1 MVRSIKNPKKAKR
14 KNKKGDGS
22 SSSSSVPSM
31 PTKVWQPGVDNLE
44 EGEELE
50 CDPTA
55 YNSLHAFHIGW
66 PCLSFDIVRDSLGL
80 LRTDFPHTVYF
91 VAGTQAENPDWNSIG
106 IFKVSNVSGK
116 RRELVPTKA
125 TGSDSDMDADS
136 SDSDEDSE
144 DEEEGG
150 SAAPILQLRKVAH
163 GGCVNR
169 IRAMTQNPHI
179 CASWSDAG
187 YVQVRLLCSLSEEV
201 QLMRKIR
208 LWASGSSYISS
219 ISKTYMQI
227 WDFST
232 HLNALAESETEV
244 PRGGSSV
251 FNQAPL
257 FNFKGH
263 KDEGYA
269 IDWSPRVTGRL
280 VTGDCKSCIRLW
292 EPTSG
297 ATWNVDATPFTGH
310 TASVEDLQWSPT
322 EDHVFASCSVDGH
335 IAIWDARLGK
345 SPAISFKAHNADV
358 NVLSWNRLASVML
371 ASGSDDGTF
380 SIRDLRLLSTKS
392 ISLAVILSAYV
403 LCWQEEDKSL
413 VAHFEYHKHPIT
425 SIEWSPHEASTLAVS
440 SSDNQLTIWD
450 LSLEKDEEEEA
461 EFKAKTKE
469 QVNAPADLPPQ
480 LLFVHQGQ
488 KDLKELHWD
497 AQIPGMIVSTAS
509 DGFNILMPSNIQST
523 LPSEGA

>member
-14 KNKKGDGS
+14 KSKKGDGS
-22 SSSSSVPSM
+22 SSSSSIPSM

-66 PCLSFDIVRDSLGL
+66 PCLSFDVVRDSLGL
-80 LRTDFPHTVYF
+80 LRTDFPHSVYF

-106 IFKVSNVSGK
+106 IFKISNVSGK
-116 RRELVPTKA
+116 RRELVPSKA
-125 TGSDSDMDADS
+125 TAGDSDMDADNS
-136 SDSDEDSE
+136 DSDSDEDSE

-150 SAAPILQLRKVAH
+150 SAAPVLQLRKVAH

-169 IRAMTQNPHI
+169 IRAMIQNPHI

-187 YVQVRLLCSLSEEV
+187 YVQ
-201 QLMRKIR
+201 
-208 LWASGSSYISS
+208 
-219 ISKTYMQI
+219 I
-227 WDFST
+227 WNFST

-280 VTGDCKSCIRLW
+280 VTGDCKSCIHLW

-310 TASVEDLQWSPT
+310 TASVEDIQWSPT

-380 SIRDLRLLSTKS
+380 SIRDLRLLSPKS
-392 ISLAVILSAYV
+392 
-403 LCWQEEDKSL
+403 EEDKSL
-413 VAHFEYHKHPIT
+413 VAHFDYHKRPIT

-488 KDLKELHWD
+488 KDLKELHWH

>member
-14 KNKKGDGS
+14 KSKKGDGS
-22 SSSSSVPSM
+22 SSSSSIPSM

-66 PCLSFDIVRDSLGL
+66 PCLSFDVVRDSLGL
-80 LRTDFPHTVYF
+80 LRTDFPHSVYF

-106 IFKVSNVSGK
+106 IFKISNVSGK
-116 RRELVPTKA
+116 RRELVPSKA
-125 TGSDSDMDADS
+125 TAGDSDMDADNS
-136 SDSDEDSE
+136 DSDSDEDSE

-150 SAAPILQLRKVAH
+150 SAAPVLQLRKVAH

-169 IRAMTQNPHI
+169 IRAMIQNPHI

-187 YVQVRLLCSLSEEV
+187 YVQ
-201 QLMRKIR
+201 
-208 LWASGSSYISS
+208 
-219 ISKTYMQI
+219 I
-227 WDFST
+227 WNFST

-280 VTGDCKSCIRLW
+280 VTGDCKSCIHLW

-310 TASVEDLQWSPT
+310 TASVEDIQWSPT

-345 SPAISFKAHNADV
+345 SPAIAFKAHNADV

-380 SIRDLRLLSTKS
+380 SIRDLRLLSPKS
-392 ISLAVILSAYV
+392 
-403 LCWQEEDKSL
+403 EEDKSL
-413 VAHFEYHKHPIT
+413 VAHFDYHKRPIT

-488 KDLKELHWD
+488 KDLKELHWH